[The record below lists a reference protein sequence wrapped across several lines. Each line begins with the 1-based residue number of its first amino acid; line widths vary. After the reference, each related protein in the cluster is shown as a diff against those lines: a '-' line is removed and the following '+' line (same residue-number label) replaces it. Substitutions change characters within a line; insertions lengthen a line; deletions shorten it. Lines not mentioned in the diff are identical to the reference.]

1 MERRRF
7 LELTGFLSV
16 TSFAGC
22 TESSQNNGSGGLE
35 FFREELDDNN
45 IDVIKLEIVD
55 ENTELKYQTDRTTNQ
70 GLGDEIGVI
79 SASYVSSK
87 QNGLSTNRLVSTI
100 NDGDTD
106 VATWHIRA
114 EWIEQFE
121 NGEISPDEFTGKI
134 LNTVEL
140 IE

>member
-1 MERRRF
+1 M
-7 LELTGFLSV
+7 
-16 TSFAGC
+16 
-22 TESSQNNGSGGLE
+22 
-35 FFREELDDNN
+35 
-45 IDVIKLEIVD
+45 IKLEIVD

-106 VATWHIRA
+106 VATWHIRT
-114 EWIEQFE
+114 EWIEEFE

-140 IE
+140 ID